1 MAIKQ
6 PKIQNVDNSK
16 PLNDMV
22 NEYNKMYADPKEY
35 AQTTYQKQIN
45 DLGRVDPRS
54 ARYKTVIPQD
64 KGKIPN

>member
-1 MAIKQ
+1 MPIKQ
-6 PKIQNVDNSK
+6 PKIEKMDNSK
-16 PLNDMV
+16 PLGSMIDA
-22 NEYNKMYADPKEY
+22 YNKMWEDPKEY
-35 AQTTYQKQIN
+35 AQTTYAKQIK